1 VGLEADCTATLG
13 GRKSKG
19 RTYLESDSLIFRGT
33 FRVAIPFTSMT
44 AVQAKAG
51 RLTVQFTGRTATF
64 ALGARAQKWA
74 EKILHP
80 KPLLDKLGVKP
91 GDNVAVVGIEDAD
104 FLDQLRARTDVDGR
118 VTADH
123 NVIFVQADRRSV
135 LSRLNPLK
143 RALAPAGGLW
153 VVAPK
158 GVREITEADVLAAGR
173 KEGLVD
179 VKVVRFSETHTAHKF
194 VIRRKR

>member
-1 VGLEADCTATLG
+1 MA
-13 GRKSKG
+13 
-19 RTYLESDSLIFRGT
+19 YLESDSLIFRGT

-44 AVQAKAG
+44 VVQAKAG
-51 RLTVQFTGRTATF
+51 RLTVQFPGRTATF
-64 ALGARAQKWA
+64 ALGPRAQKWA

-91 GDNVAVVGIEDAD
+91 GDNVAVVGIKDAN

-118 VTADH
+118 VTAGH
-123 NVIFVQADRRSV
+123 NMIFMQADRRSV

-158 GVREITEADVLAAGR
+158 GVREIPEADVLAAGR